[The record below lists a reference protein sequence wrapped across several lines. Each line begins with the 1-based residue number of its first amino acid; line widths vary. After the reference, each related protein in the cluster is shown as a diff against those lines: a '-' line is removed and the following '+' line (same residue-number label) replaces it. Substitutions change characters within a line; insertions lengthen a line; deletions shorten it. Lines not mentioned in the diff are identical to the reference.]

1 MASFILRCVLEL
13 FWLKRGFEQTI
24 GGGPS
29 TNLQQDNFKVV
40 NIIISIAHCSCH
52 TASDL
57 EFIDPD
63 GGRWTVLLH
72 LCFKDFSFSL
82 LGRDCGSL

>member
-40 NIIISIAHCSCH
+40 NIIISIAHCS
-52 TASDL
+52 
-57 EFIDPD
+57 
-63 GGRWTVLLH
+63 LLQI
-72 LCFKDFSFSL
+72 LSS
-82 LGRDCGSL
+82 